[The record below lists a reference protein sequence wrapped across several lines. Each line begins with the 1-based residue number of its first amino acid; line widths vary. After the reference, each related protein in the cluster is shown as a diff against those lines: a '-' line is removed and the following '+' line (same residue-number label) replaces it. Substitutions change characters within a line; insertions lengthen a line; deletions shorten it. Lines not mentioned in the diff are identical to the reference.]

1 MSDNRKRVI
10 VALDN
15 MDKKEVDTFLNE
27 YSSEISLVKIGMELF
42 YRYGREYILA
52 IAQKYKVEIFLDLK
66 LHDIPSTVYK
76 SIRSLE
82 GLPIKFLTIH
92 LSGGNSMVREALRAR
107 DNYIKNCKI
116 LGVSVLTSLDQSD
129 CNDIWAN
136 SSEEVFKNLYKI
148 ALNTHID
155 GIVSSAHELEVAQH
169 LDKNDKNTP
178 LKVCPG
184 IKFATT
190 NDNDQQRV
198 MTPSQAFDQGAD
210 YLVIGRAITQ
220 DPQVL
225 TKPELF
231 V

>member
-15 MDKKEVDTFLNE
+15 MDKEEVDTFLSK
-27 YSSEISLVKIGMELF
+27 YSNDISLVKIGMELF

-52 IAQKYKVEIFLDLK
+52 IAQKHEVQIFLDLK

-92 LSGGNSMVREALRAR
+92 LSGGNGMVREALRSR
-107 DNYIKNCKI
+107 DNHIKDCKI

-129 CNDIWAN
+129 CKEIWSAA
-136 SSEEVFKNLYKI
+136 SSEVFKNLYTI
-148 ALNTHID
+148 ALNTNID
-155 GIVSSAHELEVAQH
+155 GIVSSAHELEIAKQ
-169 LDKNDKNTP
+169 LDNNDKNTP
-178 LKVCPG
+178 LKICPG
-184 IKFATT
+184 IKFSSTRE
-190 NDNDQQRV
+190 NDQQRV
-198 MTPSQAFDQGAD
+198 MTPSQAFAQGAD
-210 YLVIGRAITQ
+210 YLVIGRAITE
-220 DPQVL
+220 DPGVL